1 MINTKIRVLF
11 LIARSRTNST
21 GKCSVRCRITYEHR
35 RYEFATGLFI
45 NPHNWNAKKQK
56 VFPENTEHNQI
67 NTQLSLIKQ
76 DLNQAFLYLQVQ
88 DRSFD
93 VDDVYRQYKGE
104 SIKEDKTILELFN
117 LHIHKQEKLIGIS
130 TSVVSVAKF
139 YQTKAHVKSFIKHKY
154 NRGDFM
160 LKDMTMAFITEFE
173 YYLKAEKMFKQNTIH
188 KTLQRFK
195 QIVKQ
200 AVGLDFLEKD
210 PFLLHKNKK
219 PTKQVIFLS
228 TEELAALE
236 QYKFASVRLQQVAD
250 MFIFCCY
257 TGLPYKEMSMLTQS
271 NIIVGFDGHMW
282 LNLVRHKTD
291 KPYSV
296 PLLSKALEIV
306 DKYSQEY
313 DVLPVISN
321 QRFNA
326 YLKEIADIVGIE
338 KNLTHHIA
346 RKTFAST
353 ILLYNDV
360 PMEMVSE
367 LLGHSEIS
375 ITQNHYAKV
384 IQKKVSEEMRR
395 LNTKLK

>member
-1 MINTKIRVLF
+1 MKINILF
-11 LIARSRTNST
+11 LLRRNKTNAK
-21 GKCSVRCRITYEHR
+21 GLCPIECRLTLNGNR
-35 RYEFATGLFI
+35 KPFATGIFV
-45 NPHNWNAKKQK
+45 NPNTWSSKKQK

-76 DLNQAFLYLQVQ
+76 DLYQAFLYLQVQ

-117 LHIHKQEKLIGIS
+117 LHTHKQEKLIGIS
-130 TSVVSVAKF
+130 TSAVSVAKF

-160 LKDMTMAFITEFE
+160 LKDMTMAFITEYE
-173 YYLKAEKMFKQNTIH
+173 YYLKAEKKFKQNTIH

-210 PFLLHKNKK
+210 PFLLHRNKK